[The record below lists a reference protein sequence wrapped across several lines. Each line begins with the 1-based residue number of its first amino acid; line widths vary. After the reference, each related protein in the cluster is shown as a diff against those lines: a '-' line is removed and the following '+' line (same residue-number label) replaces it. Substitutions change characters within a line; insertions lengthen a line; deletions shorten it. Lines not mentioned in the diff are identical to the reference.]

1 MEESKKMNNVE
12 EEMKKKINDD
22 NFPSIFQMYLKKLD
36 EFEHGYNEKIRRKRQ
51 RALCLLDVVPNYRK
65 SHVRLFVSSRYDIS
79 HKEYVLSFEC
89 RPLVGPSFET
99 TSASLMDQDTRKK
112 SMTLEKKNVSSS
124 LVELNPMSIPLAWN
138 ISNRKTNGTTLQ
150 EDEVKFTNLWERIQI
165 CFQQREK
172 VSTLEW
178 KQSKLRGEHQQNQY
192 SFQAFLQDN
201 LNNNNHSGG
210 QQSSPAVATICL
222 YKEPTDTKNYIPTQ
236 SLCQALFPSMTASLK
251 HWNDHSKKLKHN
263 IFSNITAP
271 TTTENNNLFLPPHEY
286 EQIPL
291 ENDFLI
297 LPMIT
302 IEEVLNVLFQY
313 IQERNLLD
321 QNDLGSF
328 HLDEKL
334 ERLFGQEQETIKLNE
349 LRGLVLQNRLVY
361 EKQKQEPHIII
372 IHLLVKP
379 PTSMIQ
385 QDLDVNHIENERKR
399 KRNQIETSDEK
410 HHEEENDLVWYDVD
424 LEVPHLFHTRVRD
437 LLRRIKKRELE
448 YTSSR
453 TKAMGLYR
461 NDHKLFK
468 IRLEEA
474 ISNQNSYSKSHIP
487 IHLAAAKA
495 CPPGSD
501 AQGSSLCDARM
512 SYLIDQLQNSTQ
524 RLAHYHQI
532 LQACKNCSTD
542 TNNVPHNN

>member
-1 MEESKKMNNVE
+1 MNE
-12 EEMKKKINDD
+12 LEDEMKKEMDDD
-22 NFPSIFQMYLKKLD
+22 NNFSRMFQMYLKKLD
-36 EFEHGYNEKIRRKRQ
+36 EFEHRFNEKIRRKRQ

-65 SHVRLFVSSRYDIS
+65 SHVRLFVSSRYDRNNM
-79 HKEYVLSFEC
+79 EYVLSFEC

-99 TSASLMDQDTRKK
+99 TSASLMDQDTRRKK
-112 SMTLEKKNVSSS
+112 LMTLEKKKDASSSSSS
-124 LVELNPMSIPLAWN
+124 LIELNPMSIPLAWN
-138 ISNRKTNGTTLQ
+138 ISNRNTNGTTLQ

-165 CFQQREK
+165 CFQQEEK

-192 SFQAFLQDN
+192 SFRAFLQ
-201 LNNNNHSGG
+201 NNQNTSVH
-210 QQSSPAVATICL
+210 QSSPALATICL
-222 YKEPTDTKNYIPTQ
+222 YKEPTDTKNYIPSE
-236 SLCQALFPSMTASLK
+236 SLCQALFPSMTTSLQQ
-251 HWNDHSKKLKHN
+251 WNDHTKKLKHN
-263 IFSNITAP
+263 IFSNIATAK
-271 TTTENNNLFLPPHEY
+271 TENNHLFLPPHEY

-302 IEEVLNVLFQY
+302 IEEVLNVLYQY
-313 IQERNLLD
+313 VQERNLLD
-321 QNDLGSF
+321 QTDLGSF

-334 ERLFGQEQETIKLNE
+334 QRLFGHEQETIKLNN
-349 LRGLVLQNRLVY
+349 LRGLILQNRLLY

-379 PTSMIQ
+379 HTAIKQ
-385 QDLDVNHIENERKR
+385 QDSEANLIDSERKR
-399 KRNQIETSDEK
+399 KRNQINTSDDEK
-410 HHEEENDLVWYDVD
+410 HIEDENDLVWYDVD

-453 TKAMGLYR
+453 TKAMMLYR

-501 AQGSSLCDARM
+501 AEGSALCDARM

-532 LQACKNCSTD
+532 LKACKSCSTD
-542 TNNVPHNN
+542 ANDIPRNS